1 MKKSAILVSAI
12 SLAFA
17 GSAFAAP
24 LPPPHHSVSAS
35 SNASSWSAVD
45 GNSVN
50 AFSGHKYR
58 TDPSDGNVST
68 EITNVGSDATIN
80 SNAFGSAT
88 GVVSANQN
96 SGANSMASNQTN
108 VQVNTVSGKL
118 KYSASTNGYGKVN
131 GNSLEVGTIGATIN
145 YDGNSY
151 LGDNAFAN
159 ASGIISLNQNSAAN
173 SLLQNQ
179 ANVQVNQL
187 SHTGSGWSDSAP
199 VLAGYVKGNSVDVYA
214 KPGKVDNYD
223 SHAQGLTNYNAN
235 ATINGNAFNGASG
248 IISASQNS
256 GANSLLQNQST
267 VQVST
272 LGTSTGHISNV
283 LGGKVEGNTLLV
295 TATGQPCNYSSLTQ
309 TNYAANAT
317 IGGNA
322 FAHAS
327 GVISLNQNTGANSM
341 MQNQTSI
348 QVNQ

>member
-1 MKKSAILVSAI
+1 MT
-12 SLAFA
+12 
-17 GSAFAAP
+17 P
-24 LPPPHHSVSAS
+24 PPPPPHSSTPHAS
-35 SNASSWSAVD
+35 SNASSQGEVS

-50 AFSGHKYR
+50 TFSGHSYP
-58 TDPSDGNVST
+58 TDSSDGNVST
-68 EITNVGSDATIN
+68 EVTNIGSDATIN
-80 SNAFGSAT
+80 NQAFENAS

-108 VQVNTVSGKL
+108 VQVNTVSGGL
-118 KYSASTNGYGKVN
+118 KYSASTDGWGAVGWN
-131 GNSLEVGTIGATIN
+131 LIEVGTIGATIN

-179 ANVQVNQL
+179 TNVQVNQL
-187 SHTGSGWSDSAP
+187 SQKSEPGDGWSSSAP
-199 VLAGYVKGNSVDVYA
+199 LLVGYVGSNTVDIYAQPGQVDSYDDYA
-214 KPGKVDNYD
+214 K
-223 SHAQGLTNYNAN
+223 GLTNYNAN
-235 ATINGNAFNGASG
+235 STINGNAFDGASG
-248 IISASQNS
+248 IISANQNS
-256 GANSLLQNQST
+256 GANSLLQNQTT
-267 VQVST
+267 VQVTT

-283 LGGKVEGNTLLV
+283 LGGEVEGNTLQV
-295 TATGQPCNYSSLTQ
+295 TATGQPCNYSSLAQ

-327 GVISLNQNTGANSM
+327 GVISLSQNTGANSM